1 MNALPLKE
9 NLKKY
14 TNEANCHIRNVISH
28 YTSKGGLLILF
39 VLSENELTRFSEIGR
54 AIPDL
59 SPKVLSSTLKRLE
72 TDGLI
77 VRKVYPEVPPRVE
90 YALTSLG
97 MSLIPVLESLV
108 GWAVENY
115 DGVTGCRRGGSDVQT
130 AQ

>member
-1 MNALPLKE
+1 M
-9 NLKKY
+9 
-14 TNEANCHIRNVISH
+14 
-28 YTSKGGLLILF
+28 LILF

-115 DGVTGCRRGGSDVQT
+115 DGVTGCGRGGSDVPT

>member
-1 MNALPLKE
+1 MTALPLKE

-14 TNEANCHIRNVISH
+14 TDAVNCPIRNVISH
-28 YTSKGGLLILF
+28 FSSKWGLLILF
-39 VLSENELTRFSEIGR
+39 VLSENESTRFNEIGR

-59 SPKVLSSTLKRLE
+59 SPKVLSSTLKGLE

-90 YALTSLG
+90 YAVTALG
-97 MSLIPVLESLV
+97 KSLIPLLGNLV
-108 GWAVENY
+108 SWAVDNY
-115 DGVTGCRRGGSDVQT
+115 DAVTGCRRDGSDVRG